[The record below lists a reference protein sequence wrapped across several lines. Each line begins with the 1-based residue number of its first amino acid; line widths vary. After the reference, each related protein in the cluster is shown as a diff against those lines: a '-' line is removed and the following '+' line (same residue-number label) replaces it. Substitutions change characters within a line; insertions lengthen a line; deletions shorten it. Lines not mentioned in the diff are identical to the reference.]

1 MRIAA
6 FLIVGPGEAGRMLEP
21 VLQQLHWADDV
32 CVCLNN
38 ADPATREMVYKYADL
53 IREDDREWGREQ
65 WRIKQDFLST
75 VIEQVAPDWI
85 WCMDADEIFDPRFDR
100 AMAEKMASGYD
111 VAWYFW
117 CLQLWNGPDR
127 VRMDLSFPNI
137 RFYRVVPELG
147 LHFLAQALH
156 CGLAPKYAY
165 QAGSQSGLW
174 FQHYGLMKADDRARK
189 VARYDRYDP
198 GARYKGKPWYDALRN
213 EKAGS
218 LPVEEAIRR
227 IPEFIYRNKPVR
239 AARMSKDQSVFVF
252 INRHGKTVQAVGEKQ
267 REQFLKSGMKELD
280 SVRVNPN
287 PEAPVVKAPEAEKK
301 DDKEPE
307 DKTDET
313 ANVGKG
319 AGSGASAGAAP
330 KRKRTRKAA

>member
-1 MRIAA
+1 MRIVA
-6 FLIVGPGEAGRMLEP
+6 FLIVGPGEADRMLEP
-21 VLQQLHWADDV
+21 VLRQLHWADAV
-32 CVCLNN
+32 CVCLNRP
-38 ADPATREMVYKYADL
+38 DQKTQEMVYKYADM
-53 IREDDREWGREQ
+53 IVHDDREWGLEQ
-65 WRIKQDFLST
+65 WRIKQDFLSA
-75 VIEQVAPDWI
+75 VIEQQRPDWI
-85 WCMDADEIFDPRFDR
+85 WCMDADEIFDARFDR
-100 AMAEKMASGYD
+100 SMAERMASGHD

-117 CLQLWNGPDR
+117 CLQYWNTPER

-174 FQHYGLMKADDRARK
+174 FGHYGLMTAEDRARK

-198 GARYKGKPWYDALRN
+198 GARYKGKAWYDALRN

-239 AARMSKDQSVFVF
+239 AKRMAKDQAVFVF
-252 INRHGKTVQAVGEKQ
+252 INKHGKPVQAVGEKQ
-267 REQFLKSGMKELD
+267 REQFLKSGMKEMSD
-280 SVRVNPN
+280 VRVNPN
-287 PEAPVVKAPEAEKK
+287 PEAPVVTAPKEEEAPAAAGGEG
-301 DDKEPE
+301 D
-307 DKTDET
+307 TET
-313 ANVGKG
+313 AAEEKPK
-319 AGSGASAGAAP
+319 P
-330 KRKRTRKAA
+330 KRVRKPKVKKE